1 LQQRK
6 TFANERKLERTKL
19 VRDEGEFCKP
29 LMLGNKQSVPRE
41 QNGLMLVPEVSVRP
55 VVRAIE
61 IMIGRKVFFGR
72 FTSLTATNRIEKPP
86 IKWE

>member
-29 LMLGNKQSVPRE
+29 LMLGNNKNVPRE
-41 QNGLMLVPEVSVRP
+41 KNGLILVPEASVKP
-55 VVRAIE
+55 VVRAIK
-61 IMIGRKVFFGR
+61 IMIGRKVLSG
-72 FTSLTATNRIEKPP
+72 AK
-86 IKWE
+86 KKD